1 MLLMID
7 NYDSFTYN
15 LVQYLGELG
24 QEVIVYRNDQINLDE
39 IGKLAPDHIVISPG
53 PCTPNEAGI
62 SVDLVKEFG
71 PHISILGV
79 CLGHQGIAEH
89 FGGKLHTLEYP
100 VHGKSSKIF
109 HNEKSF
115 FKGLPNP
122 FSAGRYH
129 SLYVDR
135 DTLPKCFDIIAKT
148 EDGVIMGIQ
157 HKTLSVAAVQFHP
170 ESILTLKDKSGL
182 RFINKVMK
190 ELTSKPGYQ

>member
-1 MLLMID
+1 M
-7 NYDSFTYN
+7 
-15 LVQYLGELG
+15 
-24 QEVIVYRNDQINLDE
+24 LDE
-39 IGKLAPDHIVISPG
+39 IAPDLLFISPG
-53 PCTPNEAGI
+53 PGYPKEQNVPKLVGEALKRKI
-62 SVDLVKEFG
+62 PIF
-71 PHISILGV
+71 GV

-89 FGGKLHTLEYP
+89 FGGKLHTLEHP

-135 DTLPKCFDIIAKT
+135 GTLPECFDITANT

-157 HKTLSVAAVQFHP
+157 HKTLPVAAIQFHP

-182 RFINKVMK
+182 RLINKVMS
-190 ELTSKPGYQ
+190 ELTSVSAN